1 MTRTEISEELRS
13 VISGK
18 TLDAVFPPLV
28 FLLANGLFGL
38 IRAAA
43 IAAGFALI
51 ANNAA
56 NYYFPKIIT
65 SAGLVTLS
73 LMSLGL
79 KKPLAGLFLI
89 NTLLGFP
96 VTIAVLI
103 LSYVYG
109 IWRLKQLGGPGID
122 EFRAHAPKPWRGQT
136 RGF

>member
-65 SAGLVTLS
+65 SAGL
-73 LMSLGL
+73 
-79 KKPLAGLFLI
+79 FLI

-96 VTIAVLI
+96 VTIAVLV